1 MVPALTAKKTVRA
14 VFSSFLSSRSILRHH
29 KHPTRENTWQSLIFV
44 LVSIPF
50 ALIAFP
56 VLLIRRIF
64 RQPVHVT
71 VLATEGE
78 FGPFMN
84 LMEFMRGEPR
94 KPREILFVLAKKRHV
109 TFAGIYRREINRP
122 IFWSNGVSGFF
133 QQAVLLQ
140 PSLLVVA
147 KRLTPVVANRMPTH
161 PVRVDPELEKMRTQL
176 LTQLG
181 CNSTKLV
188 AMAVHTTQY
197 DDEANGRYA
206 SKEASRESKGAEL
219 AVAIDY
225 LSGQNVDVVLLGAAD
240 TRASRIP
247 RDIPRLSDFGQHGGP
262 QEVAI
267 ASGCTYFWTDDVGAW
282 WLAVP
287 FGKPVLF
294 TNFTRILIRRGV
306 QPRGHLVVPA
316 RYETLDGRRL
326 TFEEILATRS
336 PTYKAASRGELRLIR
351 NSPEELLEGHREM
364 ISRLDGTWKEDDES
378 RDLRVRLEKIFSRYE
393 EWHPLNVSS
402 FFLKRHPYLLD

>member
-1 MVPALTAKKTVRA
+1 MFVILAIPAAVP
-14 VFSSFLSSRSILRHH
+14 VFL
-29 KHPTRENTWQSLIFV
+29 
-44 LVSIPF
+44 
-50 ALIAFP
+50 
-56 VLLIRRIF
+56 VLLVRRAFAKPI
-64 RQPVHVT
+64 HVT
-71 VLATEGE
+71 VLATDGE

-94 KPREILFVLAKKRHV
+94 KPHEIFFVLAKTRHS
-109 TFAGIYRREINRP
+109 TFAELYRREVGCP
-122 IFWSNGVSGFF
+122 ILWSNGVFGLL
-133 QQAVLLQ
+133 QQAMLLQ
-140 PSLLVVA
+140 PRFVVVMS
-147 KRLTPVVANRMPTH
+147 RLTPMVANRMPTH
-161 PVRVDPELEKMRTQL
+161 PVRVDPELEEMRTQL

-181 CNSTKLV
+181 CTSTKLV

-197 DDEANGRYA
+197 DDEANVRYA

-225 LSGQNVDVVLLGAAD
+225 LSSQNVDVVLLGAAD

-247 RDIPRLSDFGQHGGP
+247 RDIPRLSEFGQHGGP
-262 QEVAI
+262 QEVAV

-316 RYETLDGRRL
+316 RYETLDGKKL

-364 ISRLDGTWKEDDES
+364 IGRLDGTWKEDDES

-402 FFLKRHPYLLD
+402 FFLKQHPYLLD